1 MLLALPVIA
10 QVQEEVAAPSHIRS
24 IDFRGPS
31 GEQFPIVKLGEP
43 VTLKFDDLT
52 AREQDYYYKIVHC
65 DYDWTPSQL
74 LKSQYLTG
82 MDNQRIIDYRNSYNT
97 LQPYS
102 HYRLTLPNNQVQFK
116 VSGNYVL
123 EIYNRGGTKLFSRRF
138 LVYEDLVPVSAQ
150 VRRAR
155 DFKLLDEAQ
164 TLQISVRTDP
174 IRVVNPRQQFK
185 IALVQNY
192 HWPSAIYGVPPQ
204 YTIGRELVYRYD
216 EETRFPGGNE
226 FLNFDTKDLRA
237 PTVAIEDI
245 FVDDLYNHVLFPN
258 KPRKE
263 RGYTY
268 FPDVNGDF
276 VIRTLQGRDPDRE
289 GEYTRVH
296 FALRY
301 EPELEL
307 KDIYIYG
314 KFNNYQLLEDN
325 RLILNSDTGLLEKTL
340 VLKQG
345 FYNYKYAVKNPD
357 GSIDPNYIGGNFY
370 VAENQ
375 YHIFVYYREFGDFY
389 DRLVGLG
396 TTSSR
401 VVTN

>member
-1 MLLALPVIA
+1 MA
-10 QVQEEVAAPSHIRS
+10 QVQEEVGAPSHIRS

-31 GEQFPIVKLGEP
+31 GEQFPIVQLGEP

-52 AREQDYYYKIVHC
+52 AREQDYYYKLIHC

-174 IRVVNPRQQFK
+174 IRVVNPRKQFK

-258 KPRKE
+258 KARKE

-296 FALRY
+296 FALRN

-307 KDIYIYG
+307 KDIYIFG
-314 KFNNYQLLEDN
+314 KFNNYQLNEEN
-325 RLILNSDTGLLEKTL
+325 RLILNPDTGLLEKTL

-345 FYNYKYAVKNPD
+345 FYNYKYAIRNPD
-357 GSIDPNYIGGNFY
+357 GSIDPNFIGGSYY